1 HPHQT
6 EFENLLSQLQNLS
19 LSEDSEFFVAVN
31 PDTPYPLIPYLPAD
45 TVFIMPA
52 EHTPGP
58 DNPFLSAVPGTSA
71 HSTLQ
76 QSLHRAGVPSPFYSP
91 LTPLLTSE
99 PSSPLP
105 SLSSL
110 LCPLDLFSLP
120 NSCTAPAQPQPNITF
135 PYISLNANPPQKRK
149 MAGNPIAMPLRGS
162 RDVPKFDGR
171 TPAHLLHFFED
182 VEILREAAHISE
194 EAQIKAAIR
203 YTDLD
208 EVEVWLTLM
217 AASGRNWDAFVAAVK
232 DLYSRCKGENRYCHA
247 DLQYLVQNYRS
258 KPMCSQDDL
267 GEYRRRFLKISA
279 PLIANKKLVDTE
291 RDTFFLD
298 GFPRAVADRVRH
310 CLSII

>member
-1 HPHQT
+1 
-6 EFENLLSQLQNLS
+6 SQLQNLS
-19 LSEDSEFFVAVN
+19 LSEDSEFFFTVN
-31 PDTPYPLIPYLPAD
+31 PDTPYPLIPYLPVHQTSPPSANA
-45 TVFIMPA
+45 VFITPA

-58 DNPFLSAVPGTSA
+58 DDPFLSAVPGTFA
-71 HSTLQ
+71 HSTPQ

-91 LTPLLTSE
+91 LTHPPTSE

-105 SLSSL
+105 SLSL
-110 LCPLDLFSLP
+110 LLLLRLLDLIALP

-135 PYISLNANPPQKRK
+135 PHISLNANPPQERK
-149 MAGNPIAMPLRGS
+149 MASNLIAMPLCGS
-162 RDVPKFDGR
+162 RDAPKFDGR
-171 TPAHLLHFFED
+171 TPAHLPRFFQD
-182 VEILREAAHISE
+182 IEILGEAAQISE

-203 YTDLD
+203 YADLD
-208 EVEVWLTLM
+208 EAEVRLTLM

-232 DLYSRCKGENRYCHA
+232 DLYPGCEGANQYCRA
-247 DLQYLVQNYRS
+247 DLQYLVQDYRS

-267 GEYRRRFLKISA
+267 GEYHRWFLKISA

-298 GFPRAVADRVRH
+298 GFPRAVADQVYH